1 MKRILI
7 IDDQED
13 VRAELRERI
22 ASMNHESDEAAS
34 QEEAITKLDDLAYDC
49 VLLDLDIPL
58 RHQGVTRIEHG
69 RNLLQRIVAM
79 PSAPPVIVI
88 TSHAPKRDY
97 KFAVDITDLG
107 AATFVGKPFD
117 KDPIE
122 PKLQMV
128 LDRKGANG
136 TVAQKV
142 ARVFTGGVLK
152 LNGDGIEL
160 CDVLVGGVRCN
171 ANIRR
176 IVEMLAQKPNGK
188 FRKASAKSLAEAL
201 PASVTP
207 ASVTSGINEFRAQCT
222 EKLDLA
228 GIKCGKND
236 VILTV
241 KGGGYQFTPWIVVR
255 VGDEE
260 TPASQ
265 VDQDCELLLKQF
277 RRRNKMT
284 VKHLRDLVEIP
295 ATRVKTALATLAGRK
310 AIEIV
315 SGSGSTTTYMLIKD
329 EMPGRRG
336 TMAE

>member
-13 VRAELRERI
+13 VCEELRERI
-22 ASMNHESDEAAS
+22 ASMNHESDEATS
-34 QEEAITKLDDLAYDC
+34 QEEAIRKLDDLAYDC
-49 VLLDLDIPL
+49 VLLDLEIPL
-58 RHQGVTRIEHG
+58 SFQGVPRIEHG

-97 KFAVDITDLG
+97 RFAVDITDLG
-107 AATFVGKPFD
+107 AASFVGKPFD

-122 PKLQMV
+122 PKLKMV
-128 LDRKGANG
+128 LDRKGSGGA
-136 TVAQKV
+136 AAESP
-142 ARVFTGGVLK
+142 ARAFSGGVLQ

-160 CDVLVGGVRCN
+160 CDVLVGGVRGN

-201 PASVTP
+201 PGSVTP
-207 ASVTSGINEFRAQCT
+207 ASVTSGINDFRAQCT
-222 EKLDLA
+222 EKLGQA
-228 GIKCGKND
+228 GIQCGKND

-241 KGGGYQFTPWIVVR
+241 KGGGYQFAPWMVVR

-277 RRRNKMT
+277 RRRKKMT
-284 VKHLRDLVEIP
+284 VKQVRDSVEIS
-295 ATRVKTALATLAGRK
+295 ATRVKTALAALAGRK
-310 AIEIV
+310 SIV
-315 SGSGSTTTYMLIKD
+315 LLSGSGSTTTYGLVAQVSTTGVS
-329 EMPGRRG
+329 P
-336 TMAE
+336 